1 MLCNEDMSPVTML
14 IGSFLSDLT
23 DVFLMKVFFHF
34 PVTIIFCFHLVN
46 CNWWFRKT
54 HLAEETLTE
63 TKLRCNYSNFER

>member
-1 MLCNEDMSPVTML
+1 ML

-23 DVFLMKVFFHF
+23 DVFLMKVFFQI

-63 TKLRCNYSNFER
+63 TKLR